1 MAISS
6 NTTGLRPGVCT
17 STTRPTAPYEGQ
29 LIYTTDLDTLE
40 IWNGSAWRILSLGT
54 PTNGAVLQV
63 ATTTKTDTFS
73 TASTS
78 MTDITG
84 LSVSITPKSSTS
96 KVMVMAVVNGTA
108 ASTER
113 AGFRIVRDSTAIG
126 LAGTAGD
133 RTPSGFS
140 IFGPSGTND
149 AFAITSASQNFL
161 DSPSSTSSLTYKIQM
176 YVSTGT
182 GYVNRSRD
190 DGNAFWQPRTVSS
203 ITVMEIA
210 A

>member
-1 MAISS
+1 
-6 NTTGLRPGVCT
+6 
-17 STTRPTAPYEGQ
+17 
-29 LIYTTDLDTLE
+29 
-40 IWNGSAWRILSLGT
+40 
-54 PTNGAVLQV
+54 VLQV

-210 A
+210 G